1 MEQENYGQEI
11 KELKAVTGVFKG
23 CFLAG
28 GAITSKFSGKKIRDY
43 DLYFK
48 SREAFTEAVEAAYD
62 DGWWCL
68 SVTDRAITFIEN
80 NETIFQLMCFDWFES
95 AQAIFDRFDFTC
107 CMAAIDLET
116 DEFFRDPDFIRDVA
130 RRRLQFNHG
139 TAFPLGSAMRVRKY
153 QDRGYSIDDSEYLKI
168 LIACLFKKVEC
179 WDDLKKQIG
188 GQYGEAMML
197 DTSKDFT
204 LPNAIESLEQS
215 LIAKPKSSMFQ
226 VAESSKQALD
236 IIFGP
241 VNKAA

>member
-1 MEQENYGQEI
+1 MTQENYAEEI
-11 KELKAVTGVFKG
+11 KALKSKTGVLKG

-28 GAITSKFSGKKIRDY
+28 GAITSMFSGKNIRDY

-48 SREAFTEAVEAAYD
+48 NKEAFVDALQAAYD

-68 SVTDRAITFIEN
+68 SVTPRAITFIEN
-80 NETIFQLMCFDWFES
+80 NETIFQLMCFDWFET

-116 DEFFRDPDFIRDVA
+116 DEFFRHPDFIRDVA

-153 QDRGYSIDDSEYLKI
+153 QSRGYAIEDSEYLKI
-168 LIACLFKKVEC
+168 LIACSFKKVES
-179 WDDLKKQIG
+179 WDELKQQIG

-197 DTSKDFT
+197 DTSKEFN
-204 LPNAIESLEQS
+204 LRNAIESLESS
-215 LIAKPKSSMFQ
+215 LIEKPKNNLFQ
-226 VAESSKQALD
+226 VAESYSQAVSM
-236 IIFGP
+236 IFGSD
-241 VNKAA
+241 KAAA